1 MISKHIFTSDV
12 ISGKHMWINGLHST
26 GDLIVA
32 STNFDIENNLKVGE
46 DLSIGGNSVL
56 SGNANISGDLYVGQN
71 LTVKGT
77 TTTLDTV
84 NVTVD
89 DHNIELGSVDNP
101 TNITA
106 EGGGITLKG
115 DQDKTFNWQ
124 ANYNGSWLSSENL
137 GVADGKY
144 VFTDKV
150 RARDGAGLL
159 LEDDGG
165 NGIFIEDGGNVGIG
179 TSSPGSALHVAGEMG
194 VAPLGAGVHAGL
206 RGAGADSRA
215 ILQLNGGLGGYID
228 FSKSGTD
235 VKGRILYD
243 NTDDYMEFYTNQ
255 TRRMIID
262 GLGNVGIGTTHP
274 DHKLELKTP
283 GGMYALSVVDD
294 TASEQHLGGLFVN
307 NNGATTDGLDLYLK
321 QPGGSTKV
329 RIASTPD
336 MDHYFNNGGN
346 VGIGTTSPRSELHI
360 ESNVANHDTTLKI
373 ENRSG
378 DTGGTA
384 IEFQGYRDVDNDHWV
399 AKIVADHENTTAH
412 SERLLGS
419 KLGFYTNNGAEG
431 FDSPRMIID
440 QNGNVGIGT
449 TSPAAKLEVQLTDDT
464 AYTDG
469 VNSNSLKLR
478 NLSQSPDSYSGIEL
492 TAGQTSQGG
501 VNIAR
506 IYAIKESHLST
517 ATSLAFTTRKSNE
530 TVSEKMRIDSNG
542 NVGIGT
548 FTPSRVLT
556 INHVHPGIRFED
568 ADGDPAHVTQVSSY
582 YGTMYFDCDMANPV
596 DTEGRTSGKG
606 FVFRTD
612 ANTTESPSGNELVV
626 INQNGNVGIGTT
638 SPDHKL
644 TVYTDATSGVELVG
658 QDGGNQNSASSKIIF
673 NGRDQNNGPFI
684 QAINT
689 SPYGVKR
696 LGFFANRTAS
706 NYTTL
711 PTESMS
717 ITNTGNVGIGTDN
730 PDDKLHVNGDIVI
743 GPSDFVAGDSVY
755 SYIRPKYAGAAI
767 KMGANNNT
775 WDRNLHF
782 GHHGNDGSFG
792 NKVTILMASGNVGIG
807 TTSPNHKLHI
817 AGGTPSMKLE
827 GSQPRIWL
835 RETDQTDLNT
845 LIRNNN
851 SVFEIDTVS
860 DADAYIQNRFAINH
874 GNGNVRINDLLGIGK
889 DPDGYH
895 LDVAAPGAS
904 ANGIRVQTNN
914 ASSNAIVHIG
924 GGGST
929 DIKFK
934 VDGSGSVTTAKD
946 VTIGG
951 DLTVNGTTT
960 TVNSTTVTVDDKN
973 IELGSVA
980 SPTNTTA
987 DGGGITLKGSTDK
1000 EFKWTN
1006 ASNAWNSSEHLGVA
1020 DGKYVFTDK
1029 VRARDSAGLF
1039 LEDDGGN
1046 GIFIKDGGN
1055 VGIGTTNPDVK
1066 LHIKGGGLNNTAIF
1080 ESTDGTSSILFKDP
1094 FGTAEFGNRGDNA
1107 VIMPAG
1113 VEKMRITSAGN
1124 VGIGTTN
1131 PSAALDIRR
1140 PNAATNTPAIMMG
1153 KDPRNSHGN
1162 MIIQGQTVGVH
1173 HDESGLSTVPAGASR
1188 VIFGNGDWRVDR
1200 SANTAVGVARTWVTR
1215 LKILDNGNVGI
1226 GTGSP
1231 EEPLDVRGTIKTKND
1246 SDSSEVKLVS
1256 SGGMPYINIQR
1267 GSSAL
1272 GDWKIKAKGN
1282 GSQQVLTT
1290 SLGTSDLITV
1300 QADGNV
1306 GIGTDAPQE
1315 PLTIRGSGSSDYN
1328 AIRTSLGGTN
1338 ENLYYTEWKAASGF
1352 KVHRASSSSGNLII
1366 GIDTPPDDDHVE
1378 FTGTGGNIDFRT
1390 NSQGTYDS
1398 RLTITKDG
1406 NVGIGTTSPA
1416 AKLDLQT
1423 SGHPFYIR
1431 SGAGA
1436 NDNLFLFENPTPG
1449 PQFRMYEK
1457 GTSNVAVK
1465 LSTHNDSY
1473 FNGGN
1478 VGIGTTSPSA
1488 KLDIVA
1494 GNNNQLRIDGS
1505 DASDTTIILDYNG
1518 GGSTNRT
1525 RIRNAAG
1532 ELAFNVSNT
1541 LEAMRIASDGNV
1553 GIGTTSPS
1561 ASFECQGLEQGVA
1574 LFKSKSTTAGA
1585 KTFVSIESPS
1595 ATSNGRTRIGA
1606 DVDDMFFSTSN
1617 GASDPNS
1624 SVERMRIDSSGNV
1637 GIGTTSPSAKLEI
1650 SKTEVN
1656 TYAGSMQSL
1665 NSGLTL
1671 SNTVDTDGELQ
1682 SIGLQFALKTT
1693 GNNFIR
1699 HSWIGSVQDQP
1710 DTRYSSLIFG
1720 TDEGTSS
1727 QPNRTEKM
1735 RIKYNGN
1742 VGIGTTSP
1750 DGELHVNDGDSASQI
1765 FITSN
1770 DNSVA
1775 GLYLGDQTRSFRGG
1789 VIYNN
1794 STDSLEL
1801 WGYAATGFTAQ
1812 RMTIDSNGVTTFN
1825 HVLQAHGGM
1834 TIATNE
1840 DNNTPELTLK
1850 RFSSTNASG
1859 SDDIVDIRVADGG
1872 LNFII
1877 NNDADADSGTYNFR
1891 KMVAGAE
1898 VAGEIDCGT
1907 ITTHSIIRKAGD
1919 TNTYL
1924 EFHAA
1929 DQFRVVTGGTERLEV
1944 TNTGISLRSNT
1955 GITGNLT
1962 ITGNIL
1968 HAGDSNTY
1976 FGFHN
1981 NDEWRVVAGGSERLE
1996 VTTAGSYLR
2005 GHTAITGGLTVSGD
2019 LTVTGTTITNDVEV
2033 VSTSN
2038 GVVFEGS
2045 ATDDHEGTLKASTLT
2060 ADRAY
2065 TLPNQSGTVA
2075 MTSDIKNSAIT
2086 ITAGNAL
2093 TGGGTLN
2100 LNQSSAETITINHQD
2115 TSSQGS
2121 SNNTGRT
2128 YIQDIS
2134 LDTYGHVTS
2143 IGTATETVVNTNT
2156 TYSTATSSTSG
2167 LVKIGYSENGKNYP
2181 VELSSGKM
2189 YVNVPWVNT
2198 DTNTT
2203 YSTATSSTSGLVKIG
2218 YSENGKNYPVELSS
2232 GKMYVNVP
2240 WVDTDTNTQ
2249 RTDAEIR
2256 AAVGGSF
2263 PSFGTAQN
2271 GKVLKVIS
2279 GNLSWQDDAAGAGAT
2294 SPGGT
2299 NAQVQFNNN
2308 GSFGGSANLT
2318 FDGANLYAWQGDIVA
2333 YAASDKRLKN
2343 NISNISSPIEKIKQ
2357 INGVNFEWS
2366 DKQSTYTGKDVGV
2379 IAQEV
2384 EKVLPE
2390 VVAEREDGH
2399 LAVKYEK
2406 IIPLLIEAIKDQQ
2419 KEIEELKSKL
2429 S

>member
-12 ISGKHMWINGLHST
+12 VSGKQLWINGLNST

-179 TSSPGSALHVAGEMG
+179 NNDPKANLQIGDSTAGSQWIRLSSQHGDFSIGNGSTGDPVEKYFSIYDQDVNKHRIYVRENGNVAIGRTDPTYKFEVKSENLNEFVML
-194 VAPLGAGVHAGL
+194 A
-206 RGAGADSRA
+206 RRA
-215 ILQLNGGLGGYID
+215 ENKLLGGIYQD
-228 FSKSGTD
+228 STGCGTL
-235 VKGRILYD
+235 GLYNSSETAKVWL
-243 NTDDYMEFYTNQ
+243 NT
-255 TRRMIID
+255 
-262 GLGNVGIGTTHP
+262 
-274 DHKLELKTP
+274 
-283 GGMYALSVVDD
+283 
-294 TASEQHLGGLFVN
+294 
-307 NNGATTDGLDLYLK
+307 NGD
-321 QPGGSTKV
+321 S
-329 RIASTPD
+329 
-336 MDHYFNNGGN
+336 YFTGGN
-346 VGIGTTSPRSELHI
+346 VGIGTTSPDAQLQILNSSAGSYRLGYDGSTDVYFDAEKFYI
-360 ESNVANHDTTLKI
+360 
-373 ENRSG
+373 RSG
-378 DTGGTA
+378 DG
-384 IEFQGYRDVDNDHWV
+384 
-399 AKIVADHENTTAH
+399 
-412 SERLLGS
+412 
-419 KLGFYTNNGAEG
+419 
-431 FDSPRMIID
+431 
-440 QNGNVGIGT
+440 
-449 TSPAAKLEVQLTDDT
+449 
-464 AYTDG
+464 
-469 VNSNSLKLR
+469 NSNK
-478 NLSQSPDSYSGIEL
+478 
-492 TAGQTSQGG
+492 
-501 VNIAR
+501 
-506 IYAIKESHLST
+506 
-517 ATSLAFTTRKSNE
+517 FF
-530 TVSEKMRIDSNG
+530 ID
-542 NVGIGT
+542 
-548 FTPSRVLT
+548 
-556 INHVHPGIRFED
+556 PG
-568 ADGDPAHVTQVSSY
+568 
-582 YGTMYFDCDMANPV
+582 
-596 DTEGRTSGKG
+596 
-606 FVFRTD
+606 
-612 ANTTESPSGNELVV
+612 
-626 INQNGNVGIGTT
+626 GNVGIGTT

-644 TVYTDATSGVELVG
+644 
-658 QDGGNQNSASSKIIF
+658 
-673 NGRDQNNGPFI
+673 
-684 QAINT
+684 
-689 SPYGVKR
+689 
-696 LGFFANRTAS
+696 
-706 NYTTL
+706 
-711 PTESMS
+711 
-717 ITNTGNVGIGTDN
+717 
-730 PDDKLHVNGDIVI
+730 
-743 GPSDFVAGDSVY
+743 
-755 SYIRPKYAGAAI
+755 
-767 KMGANNNT
+767 
-775 WDRNLHF
+775 
-782 GHHGNDGSFG
+782 
-792 NKVTILMASGNVGIG
+792 
-807 TTSPNHKLHI
+807 HI
-817 AGGTPSMKLE
+817 AGGNPSMKLE

-924 GGGST
+924 VGGSS

-951 DLTVNGTTT
+951 NLTVNGTTT

-987 DGGGITLKGSTDK
+987 DGGGITLKGATDK

-1006 ASNAWNSSEHLGVA
+1006 ASNSWNSSEHLGIA
-1020 DGKYVFTDK
+1020 DGKHLFTDK
-1029 VRARDSAGLF
+1029 VRARDNAGL
-1039 LEDDGGN
+1039 LLQDSNGN
-1046 GIFIKDGGN
+1046 GIFIEDGGN
-1055 VGIGTTNPDVK
+1055 VGIG
-1066 LHIKGGGLNNTAIF
+1066 I
-1080 ESTDGTSSILFKDP
+1080 
-1094 FGTAEFGNRGDNA
+1094 DN
-1107 VIMPAG
+1107 
-1113 VEKMRITSAGN
+1113 
-1124 VGIGTTN
+1124 
-1131 PSAALDIRR
+1131 
-1140 PNAATNTPAIMMG
+1140 
-1153 KDPRNSHGN
+1153 
-1162 MIIQGQTVGVH
+1162 
-1173 HDESGLSTVPAGASR
+1173 
-1188 VIFGNGDWRVDR
+1188 
-1200 SANTAVGVARTWVTR
+1200 
-1215 LKILDNGNVGI
+1215 
-1226 GTGSP
+1226 P

-1246 SDSSEVKLVS
+1246 ADSSEVKLVS

-1306 GIGTDAPQE
+1306 GIGLTSPSEKLHISGTVKATRAKLADLDIRSFTEATAGVIGDLLPATNTSKFGTIIETDPNGQMIFG
-1315 PLTIRGSGSSDYN
+1315 IRGNDENDAFRILTKNYAAS
-1328 AIRTSLGGTN
+1328 TTN
-1338 ENLYYTEWKAASGF
+1338 EASRPYNYAA
-1352 KVHRASSSSGNLII
+1352 LC
-1366 GIDTPPDDDHVE
+1366 VE
-1378 FTGTGGNIDFRT
+1378 SN
-1390 NSQGTYDS
+1390 
-1398 RLTITKDG
+1398 G
-1406 NVGIGTTSPA
+1406 NVGIGTTSPIKPLEIHVDSGA
-1416 AKLDLQT
+1416 LYSSGVSGNLLRLRNMKEDTVDSHCGIDLFAGVST
-1423 SGHPFYIR
+1423 VSGHNPLARIYAVR
-1431 SGAGA
+1431 
-1436 NDNLFLFENPTPG
+1436 ENNTDG
-1449 PQFRMYEK
+1449 KCALTFATR
-1457 GTSNVAVK
+1457 TASNV
-1465 LSTHNDSY
+1465 S
-1473 FNGGN
+1473 
-1478 VGIGTTSPSA
+1478 
-1488 KLDIVA
+1488 
-1494 GNNNQLRIDGS
+1494 
-1505 DASDTTIILDYNG
+1505 
-1518 GGSTNRT
+1518 
-1525 RIRNAAG
+1525 
-1532 ELAFNVSNT
+1532 
-1541 LEAMRIASDGNV
+1541 EAMRIDSDGNV
-1553 GIGTTSPS
+1553 GIGTASPVAKLHIENGDFRIEKDAKATIGFKAHTSDSTSTALAFRDTNAGVDRMTIDSEGNVGIGTNDPFVTLDVNGGTNTQLRLTASDSLGMS
-1561 ASFECQGLEQGVA
+1561 AVNFGDQDNA
-1574 LFKSKSTTAGA
+1574 AAG
-1585 KTFVSIESPS
+1585 
-1595 ATSNGRTRIGA
+1595 RIIYSH
-1606 DVDDMFFSTSN
+1606 VDDSLSFKTNNVNDRFT
-1617 GASDPNS
+1617 
-1624 SVERMRIDSSGNV
+1624 IDSSGNV
-1637 GIGTTSPSAKLEI
+1637 GIGTTSPSSKLHVK
-1650 SKTEVN
+1650 SDSATP
-1656 TYAGSMQSL
+1656 QSL
-1665 NSGLTL
+1665 GRFENPGGQALLQIKAKSNSL
-1671 SNTVDTDGELQ
+1671 SIVEMADAEDGNVGAIQ
-1682 SIGLQFALKTT
+1682 YDHSNNNMRFKT
-1693 GNNFIR
+1693 ND
-1699 HSWIGSVQDQP
+1699 S
-1710 DTRYSSLIFG
+1710 
-1720 TDEGTSS
+1720 
-1727 QPNRTEKM
+1727 EKV
-1735 RIKYNGN
+1735 RILSNGN
-1742 VGIGTTSP
+1742 VGIGTAAPSAKLEISQPGTTIGGNDLTKGCILLGSSSDGIAIDNNEIIKKGPGSTS
-1750 DGELHVNDGDSASQI
+1750 DFVIGNANSAGNILLRTNQA
-1765 FITSN
+1765 
-1770 DNSVA
+1770 D
-1775 GLYLGDQTRSFRGG
+1775 R
-1789 VIYNN
+1789 VIIAN
-1794 STDSLEL
+1794 ST
-1801 WGYAATGFTAQ
+1801 
-1812 RMTIDSNGVTTFN
+1812 TTVN
-1825 HVLQAHGGM
+1825 NVLQAHGGM

-1850 RFSSTNASG
+1850 RFSATSPSG

-1877 NNDADADSGTYNFR
+1877 NNDADLDSGTYQFQ
-1891 KMVAGAE
+1891 KMAGGLTVPA
-1898 VAGEIDCGT
+1898 AINCDT
-1907 ITTHSIIRKAGD
+1907 ITTNGIIRKNGD
-1919 TNTYL
+1919 TDTYL

-1929 DQFRVVTGGTERLEV
+1929 NSFRVVTGGTEQLS
-1944 TNTGISLRSNT
+1944 ISGS
-1955 GITGNLT
+1955 GLT
-1962 ITGNIL
+1962 IQDNIVHTG
-1968 HAGDSNTY
+1968 DTNTY

-1981 NDEWRVVAGGSERLE
+1981 PDQWRVVTGGSERLE
-1996 VTTAGSYLR
+1996 VTNTAIALKR
-2005 GHTAITGGLTVSGD
+2005 DTAITGGLTVSGD

-2065 TLPNQSGTVA
+2065 TLPNKSGTVA

-2100 LNQSSAETITINHQD
+2100 LNQSSGETITIDHQD

-2121 SNNTGRT
+2121 SNNSGRT
-2128 YIQDIS
+2128 YIQDIV
-2134 LDTYGHVTS
+2134 LDAYGHVTS
-2143 IGTATETVVNTNT
+2143 IGTATETVV
-2156 TYSTATSSTSG
+2156 
-2167 LVKIGYSENGKNYP
+2167 
-2181 VELSSGKM
+2181 
-2189 YVNVPWVNT
+2189 

-2263 PSFGTAQN
+2263 PSFSATQN
-2271 GKVLKVIS
+2271 GKVLKVNSS
-2279 GNLSWQDDAAGAGAT
+2279 GNLSWEDDLNT
-2294 SPGGT
+2294 SSTNPGGT